1 MIGKLRRRFVLINM
15 AIVTV
20 MLCAVLGLV
29 ISFTQSRLEQE
40 EIQALREISQDPFGS
55 LTFSGNRTGIPYFAL
70 LIQPSGSA
78 TILTDGNFDLSDEEW
93 LSSIVTEAYE
103 SENQTGVIADYSL
116 RYYKASGFLTQ
127 YLIFS
132 DISGQQ
138 QILKNLI
145 RNSVIIGLV
154 GFAGFFL
161 ISLWLSRVVVKP
173 VEEAWQREH
182 RFIQD
187 ASHELKTPLTVILT
201 NAEFLEDDRYE
212 EAEKKKFADNIR
224 TMGGRMKNM
233 VEELL
238 SLERVENGI
247 PEESFAKV
255 CLSERLEENLLVF
268 EPSFYENGHVLQS
281 EVEPD
286 LSVMGAAS
294 YLDELI
300 DILLDNANKYAEP
313 DSTIEVSLKKEGSR
327 QVKLEVAS
335 AGPEIPAEKRKQ
347 LFSRFYRMD
356 EARSTGSGDSFGLGL
371 AIAAGIA
378 QAHKTKIDVTYRD
391 GKNIFSVRFL
401 AI

>member
-93 LSSIVTEAYE
+93 LSSIVTEAYKSE
-103 SENQTGVIADYSL
+103 SQTGVIADYSL

-127 YLIFS
+127 YLIFG

-201 NAEFLEDDRYE
+201 NAEVLEDDRYE

-233 VEELL
+233 VEEILNSVSPPL
-238 SLERVENGI
+238 RILKGYGVILNQKLNRFI
-247 PEESFAKV
+247 ILF
-255 CLSERLEENLLVF
+255 LLLVLLVSC
-268 EPSFYENGHVLQS
+268 E
-281 EVEPD
+281 EVN
-286 LSVMGAAS
+286 L
-294 YLDELI
+294 ELI
-300 DILLDNANKYAEP
+300 IA
-313 DSTIEVSLKKEGSR
+313 KK
-327 QVKLEVAS
+327 
-335 AGPEIPAEKRKQ
+335 I
-347 LFSRFYRMD
+347 M
-356 EARSTGSGDSFGLGL
+356 
-371 AIAAGIA
+371 
-378 QAHKTKIDVTYRD
+378 
-391 GKNIFSVRFL
+391 KNC
-401 AI
+401 